1 MFSPMVEKLNQD
13 VGHIENLSSSD
24 KMIGKDENGNE
35 IFQGEG
41 QYGPY
46 VKMMEG
52 DKWKYASLKTDNEVT
67 IEDAVKLLQFPIL
80 LGKYEKANVYL
91 HKGQYGLYVK
101 YAKNTVS
108 IKDETKNES
117 NIDLDYVKSLIE
129 SGDPYSLKTFKMKDR
144 TINVKKGPYGYY
156 AQISAKGKKS
166 KRNISLPEE
175 IEPKELTLE
184 QLLSTIGIKRKPGS
198 N

>member
-52 DKWKYASLKTDNEVT
+52 DKWKYASLKTDNEV
-67 IEDAVKLLQFPIL
+67 II
-80 LGKYEKANVYL
+80 
-91 HKGQYGLYVK
+91 
-101 YAKNTVS
+101 AK
-108 IKDETKNES
+108 
-117 NIDLDYVKSLIE
+117 
-129 SGDPYSLKTFKMKDR
+129 R
-144 TINVKKGPYGYY
+144 C
-156 AQISAKGKKS
+156 
-166 KRNISLPEE
+166 
-175 IEPKELTLE
+175 
-184 QLLSTIGIKRKPGS
+184 
-198 N
+198 